1 MTPSTRSCPFCEIV
15 QRDAPDAREVY
26 RDDHVVAFFPTEP
39 ATLGHTLIIPR
50 QHIPDIWSLDEET
63 AEYLARATL
72 RVSNAVKSA
81 MKPSGLNL
89 IQSNGEVATQTVSHL
104 HVHVVPRWDGD
115 AMGIIWPDESNFS
128 DNQKDEAQERI
139 RQWLIG
145 ASTR

>member
-1 MTPSTRSCPFCEIV
+1 MTHSTQSCPFCKIV

-63 AEYLARATL
+63 AERLARATL
-72 RVSNAVKSA
+72 RVSNAVRSV

-128 DNQKDEAQERI
+128 DDQKDEAQERI